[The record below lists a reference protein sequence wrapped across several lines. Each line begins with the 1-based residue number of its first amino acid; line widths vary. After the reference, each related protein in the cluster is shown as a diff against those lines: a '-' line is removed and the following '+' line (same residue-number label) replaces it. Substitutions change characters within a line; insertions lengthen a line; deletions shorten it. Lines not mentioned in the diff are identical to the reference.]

1 MHCDLTFLLVRM
13 VLLFLLQVVLVSLI
27 SLAAVLLESSAIQE
41 LLATVI
47 AIFFVDFLSVVD
59 NAGSAANF
67 FFLLTTKDEEDPWL

>member
-27 SLAAVLLESSAIQE
+27 SLAAVLLESLAIQE

-47 AIFFVDFLSVVD
+47 AIFFVDFRSVTD
-59 NAGSAANF
+59 NAR
-67 FFLLTTKDEEDPWL
+67 